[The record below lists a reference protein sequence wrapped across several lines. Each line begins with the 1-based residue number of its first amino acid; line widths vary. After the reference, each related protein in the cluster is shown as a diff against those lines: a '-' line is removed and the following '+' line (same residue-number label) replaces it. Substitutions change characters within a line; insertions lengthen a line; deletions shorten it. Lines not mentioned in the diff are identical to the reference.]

1 MFRTPT
7 IIKSTVTTLLACS
20 LFAGSV
26 YAESNSTTAT
36 PNNNKSTSHNQ
47 TTHTVESLCRE
58 VGRKL
63 GSVSIANCL
72 QQNLYHSDGHSTQG
86 RPITTKEYPPL
97 ASRRPLGRVLLMGGI
112 HGDEFSAVSIMFR
125 WMEKLD
131 LYHSGLFHWQV
142 VPLLNPDGL
151 LRKRSQRQNHNGID
165 LNRNFPTPDWHQ
177 LAKKYWEKRTYR
189 NPRRFPGKFP
199 GSEPETKW
207 FMKLIKDFEPD
218 AIIAVHAPHKLVDF
232 DGPTKAPQQLG
243 PLRLRQLGIYPGS
256 LGNYGGVHLGIPVVT
271 VELPSAGI
279 MPSEKEISQMWVD
292 LVRWLRSEVPKYR
305 AAKFEKSNKKSS

>member
-1 MFRTPT
+1 MFRTFSLT
-7 IIKSTVTTLLACS
+7 QTAFVALVSCVLTLSTAN
-20 LFAGSV
+20 ADNAKHSV
-26 YAESNSTTAT
+26 D
-36 PNNNKSTSHNQ
+36 
-47 TTHTVESLCRE
+47 SLCHE
-58 VGRKL
+58 IGRKL
-63 GSVSIANCL
+63 GSVSTTDCL
-72 QQNLYHSDGHSTQG
+72 QQNLYHNGGLSFQG

-97 ASRRPLGRVLLMGGI
+97 AKRRPLGRVLLMGGI

-151 LRKRSQRQNHNGID
+151 LRKKSQRQNHKGVD

-177 LAKKYWEKRTYR
+177 LAHEYWVKKTYR
-189 NPRRFPGKFP
+189 NPRRFPGKVP
-199 GSEPETKW
+199 ASELETQW
-207 FMKLIKDFEPD
+207 FMELIKDFEPD

-256 LGNYGGVHLGIPVVT
+256 LGNYGGVYLGIPVVT
-271 VELPSAGI
+271 VELPSAGT
-279 MPSEKEISQMWVD
+279 MPNDKEISHMWVD
-292 LVRWLRSEVPKYR
+292 LVRWLRNEVPKYR
-305 AAKFEKSNKKSS
+305 AAKLKEKSKIPS